1 MGKKKSVVLITLISI
16 VVAFLCVLTMFP
28 SFGIPFR
35 VNGTYVTWNPVVNQ
49 YALSS
54 DLGGGYYTYYY
65 PEGVIPASE
74 FENNYEN
81 ISDVEEKEEYKDSYV
96 AWKGLYL
103 EKAETSIFDDEDTAS
118 ADTISE
124 SFKTEFAKA
133 AELVTD
139 RLQAKGYSASRVAV
153 VDDYALR
160 VELPVSEVN
169 YTTAFQIYANVGELE
184 LQKGG
189 VVLEQLEDA
198 DIKDFVKSFKVR
210 TQYGQVVYV
219 EIKLTKE
226 GREMFA
232 DLKSDLTASTDSS
245 DSATT
250 VDVTLGGETILQV
263 YSDFVS
269 DDGEVKAAYNIDYV
283 DVFRTWGI
291 VLNSALEDGA
301 SEISFQ
307 AISSES
313 IRSFEPVYGEN
324 ALTLFYIALG
334 VAILLAIVLPIV
346 FYRGYGVSCMYS
358 TLSYLVVVAICLAFI
373 SKTAF
378 EVSVGTAVI
387 FLLGL
392 LLVNFFNVKVYK
404 ETKAGIERRTPES
417 SVKAAYK
424 ATLWET
430 VDTYAVLLV
439 GALIFLTSVGGVYTM
454 ALQALICLVTGAFC
468 NLLWGRLINY
478 LYMSAAKDK
487 YKYFNFK
494 REEVDEDEK
503 D

>member
-74 FENNYEN
+74 YVNNYEN
-81 ISDVEEKEEYKDSYV
+81 ISDAEEQEEYKNSYV

-118 ADTISE
+118 AATISAT
-124 SFKTEFAKA
+124 FKAEFDKA
-133 AELVTD
+133 ANLVRS
-139 RLQAKGYSASRVAV
+139 RLQEKGYSASRVAV

-189 VVLEQLEDA
+189 VVLEELEDA
-198 DIKDFVKSFKVR
+198 EISDFVKSFKVR

-226 GREMFA
+226 GRAMFA
-232 DLKSDLTASTDSS
+232 DYKSDLTASTAGSS
-245 DSATT
+245 SATT
-250 VDVTLGGETILQV
+250 IDVTLGGETILQV
-263 YSDFVS
+263 YSDFIS
-269 DDGEVKAAYNIDYV
+269 DDGEVMAAYNIDYV
-283 DVFRTWGI
+283 DIFRTWGI
-291 VLNSALEDGA
+291 VLNSALNDGA
-301 SEISFQ
+301 SEITFQ

-313 IRSFEPVYGEN
+313 IRSFDPVYGEN

-334 VAILLAIVLPIV
+334 VLLVLAVVLPIV
-346 FYRGYGVSCMYS
+346 FFRGYGVSCMYS
-358 TLSYLVVVAICLAFI
+358 TLSYLVVTAICFAFI

-378 EVSVGTAVI
+378 EVSVGTALI
-387 FLLGL
+387 FVLGL
-392 LLVNFFNVKVYK
+392 LLVNIFNVKVYK

-417 SVKAAYK
+417 AVKNAYK
-424 ATLWET
+424 STLWET
-430 VDTYAVLLV
+430 VDTYAVVLI
-439 GALIFLTSVGGVYTM
+439 GALIFLTAVGGVYTM
-454 ALQALICLVTGAFC
+454 TLQALICLVTGAFC

-478 LYMSAAKDK
+478 LYMSASKDK

-494 REEVDEDEK
+494 REEVNDEE
-503 D
+503 